1 MKVQVRKLPLS
12 GPPTSGHRPSTPTYS
27 HLTRP
32 TGDKSRATPSII
44 HNGASPPRLLRR
56 LPRAFLMLQP
66 AYVLSL
72 LLLLLL
78 LLLFLSIPSVLL
90 ILSFLN
96 SPRHSKPPG
105 RSSLPVGSRSSAVG
119 QVTSHQTTASN
130 YSSSRTL
137 AALFS
142 TSILHPSIRS

>member
-1 MKVQVRKLPLS
+1 MNYPCPVRLRRGTGQVLLQ
-12 GPPTSGHRPSTPTYS
+12 YS
-27 HLTRP
+27 HL

-44 HNGASPPRLLRR
+44 HNGASPPTLLRR

-78 LLLFLSIPSVLL
+78 LLFLSIPSVLL
-90 ILSFLN
+90 ILSFLDP
-96 SPRHSKPPG
+96 PRHSKPSG
-105 RSSLPVGSRSSAVG
+105 RSSLAVGSRSSAVG

-130 YSSSRTL
+130 NSSSRTL

-142 TSILHPSIRS
+142 TSIPHPSIRS